1 MSQNSERETD
11 PALSVTPPA
20 DWNSAEIERLD
31 EDSYLVQ
38 RPDEDGRSPPLS
50 LPAGQRPILVDV
62 HYGRSVIVRSR
73 IDAIR
78 YGYHESDVYTEF
90 HYLQLID
97 EPEWVQITEE
107 SEEHDLAIV
116 PHLDEWVEEGKLTEE
131 EAEWADDQFD

>member
-1 MSQNSERETD
+1 MPQESDGTAES
-11 PALSVTPPA
+11 ALSVTPPA
-20 DWNSAEIERLD
+20 DWTGVETEQLD

-38 RPDEDGRSPPLS
+38 RPGEDGRSPPLS

-78 YGYHESDVYTEF
+78 YGYRESDVYTEF
-90 HYLQLID
+90 YYLQLID

-116 PHLDEWVEEGKLTEE
+116 PHLEEWVADGKLSEA

>member
-1 MSQNSERETD
+1 MPPDEDRDGESS
-11 PALSVTPPA
+11 LSVEPPA
-20 DWNSAEIERLD
+20 DWPDHGIERLD

-38 RPDEDGRSPPLS
+38 RTDETGRTPPLT

-73 IDAIR
+73 VDAIR
-78 YGYHESDVYTEF
+78 YGYSESDVYTEF
-90 HYLQLID
+90 YYLQLID
-97 EPEWVQITEE
+97 DPEWVQITEE

-116 PHLDEWVEEGKLTEE
+116 PHLEEWVESGALTAA

>member
-1 MSQNSERETD
+1 MASDPEQET
-11 PALSVTPPA
+11 AAGLSVTPPA
-20 DWNSAEIERLD
+20 DWDGVEVEQLD
-31 EDSYLVQ
+31 AAAYLVQ

-50 LPAGQRPILVDV
+50 LPAGRRPILVDV

-73 IDAIR
+73 VDAIR

-90 HYLQLID
+90 YYLQLID

-116 PHLDEWVEEGKLTEE
+116 PHLEEWVEAGKLTED

>member
-1 MSQNSERETD
+1 MSKDSESEGEKEI
-11 PALSVTPPA
+11 SVTPPP
-20 DWNSAEIERLD
+20 DWRGVKVESLNS
-31 EDSYLVQ
+31 DSYLVQ
-38 RPDEDGRSPPLS
+38 QSDEDGNSPPLV

-62 HYGRSVIVRSR
+62 HYGRSVIVRNR

-78 YGYHESDVYTEF
+78 YGFRESDVYTEF
-90 HYLQLID
+90 YYLQLIN

-116 PHLDEWVEEGKLTEE
+116 PHLEEWVKEGKLTEE